1 MGSIRR
7 RGRRVRVVFDEGEAA
22 LLLSLTSQVLD
33 LLSDGEPSAD
43 AETDADADADADS
56 AELDETDEL
65 EKLLDTSVGPV
76 ETPRDPVLLR
86 LLPDGYRNDDD
97 AAGEFRRL
105 TESSLRSIKRAA
117 LQRFA
122 DDLSAAESTDEEGSV
137 RIDLD
142 GDAAEAWLPAITDVR
157 LMFGTRIGVTEE
169 MDDERATVAQGSL
182 RYAEI
187 AAYDWLSWVQ
197 DAIVRALM
205 RE

>member
-7 RGRRVRVVFDEGEAA
+7 RGRRVRVVFDEAEVA

-33 LLSDGEPSAD
+33 LLSDGEPSPD
-43 AETDADADADADS
+43 GTDADAV
-56 AELDETDEL
+56 EPDETDEL
-65 EKLLDTSVGPV
+65 EKMLDTSVGPV

-105 TESSLRSIKRAA
+105 TESSLRSIKRTA
-117 LQRFA
+117 LQRLA
-122 DDLSAAESTDEEGSV
+122 DDLSAADSTDDEGDV

-142 GDAAEAWLPAITDVR
+142 GNAAEAWLPAITDVR
-157 LMFGTRIGVTEE
+157 LMFGTRIGVTED
-169 MDDERATVAQGSL
+169 MDDERATVEEGSL